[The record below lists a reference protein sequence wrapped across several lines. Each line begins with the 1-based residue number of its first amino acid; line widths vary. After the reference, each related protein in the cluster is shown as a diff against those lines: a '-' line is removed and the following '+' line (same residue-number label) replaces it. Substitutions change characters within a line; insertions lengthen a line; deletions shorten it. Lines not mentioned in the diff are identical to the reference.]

1 MKEIS
6 VLGIDLAKQL
16 FHVVGMNA
24 KGQVV
29 LKKRITRGGL
39 ERFIALLPPA
49 LIGMESCGTSHYWAR
64 VFEGYGHEVRL
75 IAAQFVKP
83 YVKSNKNDIADAEAI
98 AEAVGRPTM
107 RFVSIKRI
115 EQQDIQALHRV
126 RERLVGER
134 TALVNQ
140 MRGLLGEYGI
150 ALPKG
155 RRTFG
160 GQVLASLKVEGDK
173 LTSLGKELFSKLFE
187 ELLSTE
193 ERILFYDDKLKA
205 LSKAHPECR
214 RLETIPGVGYIT
226 ATAIIAAVGD
236 MGCFK
241 NGRQF
246 AAWLGL
252 VPRQHTTGGKP
263 CLGRISKRGD
273 KYLRKLLVHGA
284 RTNIRYVER
293 KGDRR
298 NVWAARLKERAGT
311 NKTVVALA
319 NRTARTIWAV
329 LTKQEGYRTYAAA

>member
-16 FHVVGMNA
+16 FHVVGMND

-29 LKKRITRGGL
+29 LKKRIARSGL
-39 ERFIALLPPA
+39 ERFIALLRPA
-49 LIGMESCGTSHYWAR
+49 LIGMESCGTSHYWGRIFA
-64 VFEGYGHEVRL
+64 GYGHEVRL
-75 IAAQFVKP
+75 IPPQFVKP

-107 RFVSIKRI
+107 RFAAIKRI

-126 RERLVGER
+126 RERLVRER

-140 MRGLLGEYGI
+140 MRGFLGEYGI

-160 GQVLASLKVEGDK
+160 GQLLESLKVQGDK
-173 LTSLGKELFSKLFE
+173 MTSLGKELFSKLFE

-193 ERILFYDDKLKA
+193 KRILFYDDKLKA

-226 ATAIIAAVGD
+226 ATAIVAAVGD

-284 RTNIRYVER
+284 RTNIRYVKR
-293 KGDRR
+293 KADRR

-329 LTKQEGYRTYAAA
+329 LTKQEDYQIYAAA